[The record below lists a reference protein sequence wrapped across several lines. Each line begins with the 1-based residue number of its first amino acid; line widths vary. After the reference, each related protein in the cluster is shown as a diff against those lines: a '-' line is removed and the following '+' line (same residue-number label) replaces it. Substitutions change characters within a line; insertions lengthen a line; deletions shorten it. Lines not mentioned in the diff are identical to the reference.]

1 MQFKIMTK
9 TKSLEPKLARWVS
22 ILAFAFCLLVGGNVF
37 AQQGSTVT
45 GVVLDGTYNDPL
57 PGASIIEKGTSNGT
71 QTDFDGNFTL
81 TLTTDNAT
89 IVISYVGFATQEVA
103 VNGGT
108 QFNITLKEDL
118 QGLDEVVVVGYGSVK
133 RSDLTGAVASIDSD
147 ALTERN
153 FTNPIESVQGNIAG
167 VQISSNTGRVGDG
180 FDIQIRGQSSF
191 LDDGSPLF
199 VVDGAPVN
207 DIDFLNPQDIAQ
219 IDILKDA
226 SSTAIYGS
234 RGANGVVIVTTKS
247 GSSARGGFNV
257 SFDSFVGI
265 KEVARLPE
273 LMDGPT
279 WQYYHQSAYLATIGG
294 DPMDIDAATLEG
306 TVVGGSNTILRRRF
320 DANDTYDWYDAV
332 LRSAIQQNN
341 YLNINGRSEN
351 GVAYNL
357 GLGYQHETGNILNE
371 ELDKYTL
378 KTGLSHN
385 VNDKF
390 SFGANITLTQTINER
405 GSSNAMQEAFRLN
418 PFLSP
423 FAIDDSGNETTE
435 LFNQPGKLV
444 FPTSGDYAINKTS
457 TYNPLLQIA
466 NASDEIRRMN
476 IVGNVFMQYNFLD
489 WLSFRT
495 TFSSG
500 YDHRRRGR
508 SWGTQTNE
516 GLSNGN
522 QPLADLDKRSNFN
535 YTWDNQIDITKTFNE
550 NHNFKFLIL
559 QSIFSERIESSFSSA
574 RNLSFESEFY
584 NLGSG
589 AQSTFQVNSGYLA
602 ESLSSYALRLNYDYK
617 EKYFLTL
624 ANRWDGYSLFSDEN
638 KWDFFPS
645 AAVAW
650 RISNEDFVGN
660 ESLFSNL
667 KLRASYGFTGNNA
680 FNRSDFP
687 YPTLNILNDQLFYDI
702 DGAVTGFV
710 PSSLANS
717 DLTWEKT
724 KEWNVGLDFG
734 IFNNRVNGS
743 VDVYNRLSEDV
754 IFGRLLPI
762 EVGIEGG
769 ILDNASSIRNKGVE
783 AILNTKIIDSDL
795 VSWDVTLTYTNNDNT
810 IESINGQSEVDDIG
824 NGLFIGESIGVRGE
838 NNNRS
843 NYNYVF
849 DGIWQANER
858 DEAAAFGQT
867 EGQAKVK
874 DLNGDGVIDPENDR
888 VILGSVDPDWIGS
901 LFTRLRVGN
910 FDISAS
916 MITNQGVFTYS
927 PWRANFTDTRD
938 RGRQKANISWYVPDN
953 GAGLTPQFSN
963 EYPQPRN
970 QGQYW
975 RGSQVGYY
983 ADASFVKVKN
993 IALGY
998 NFENN
1003 ILDKLNLKGLRVYAN
1018 VLNPFVFT
1026 DYMGYDP
1033 ETASA
1038 SLGVGRVSTVTYQLG
1053 LNVKL

>member
-1 MQFKIMTK
+1 MIK
-9 TKSLEPKLARWVS
+9 TRLMEPIPLKWVC
-22 ILAFAFCLLVGGNVF
+22 LLVLAFCLLVTGNVF
-37 AQQGSTVT
+37 GQQGSTVT
-45 GVVLDGTYNDPL
+45 GTIYDGALNNPL
-57 PGASIIEKGTSNGT
+57 PGANIVEKGTTNGT
-71 QTDFDGNFTL
+71 QTDFDGNYTL

-89 IVISYVGFATQEVA
+89 LIVSYIGFSTLEVPVGGQTQVNATLQEDA
-103 VNGGT
+103 
-108 QFNITLKEDL
+108 QS
-118 QGLDEVVVVGYGSVK
+118 LDEVVIVGYGAVK
-133 RSDLTGAVASIDSD
+133 KSDLTGAIASVDSES
-147 ALTERN
+147 LTERN
-153 FTNPIESVQGNIAG
+153 FTNPLESVQGNIAG
-167 VQISSNTGRVGDG
+167 VQISNSTGRVGDG

-191 LDDGSPLF
+191 LDSGSPLF

-247 GSSARGGFNV
+247 GATAKGGFNV
-257 SFDSFVGI
+257 NFDSFVGI

-279 WQYYHQSAYLATIGG
+279 WQYYHESAYFATIGG
-294 DPMDIDAATLEG
+294 DPLDIDAAQLEG
-306 TVVGGSNTILRRRF
+306 TVIGSANSVLRRRF
-320 DANDTYDWYDAV
+320 DANQTFDWYDAV

-357 GLGYQHETGNILNE
+357 GLGYQHETGNVLNE

-390 SFGANITLTQTINER
+390 SFGANITVTQTINER
-405 GSSNAMQEAFRLN
+405 GSSQAMRDAFRLN

-423 FAIDDSGNETTE
+423 YAVDDAGNETDE
-435 LFNQPGKLV
+435 LFEQPGKLV
-444 FPTSGDYAINKTS
+444 FPTSGDFAINKTS

-466 NASDEIRRMN
+466 NSSDEIRRFN
-476 IVGNVFMQYNFLD
+476 VVGNVFMQYNFLD
-489 WLSFRT
+489 WLSFKT
-495 TFSSG
+495 TLSSG
-500 YDHRRRGR
+500 FDNRRRGR
-508 SWGTQTNE
+508 SWGAMTNE
-516 GLSNGN
+516 GISNDN
-522 QPLADLDKRSNFN
+522 QPLADLEKTNTFN
-535 YTWDNQIDITKTFNE
+535 YTWDNQIDITKTFNDD
-550 NHNFKFLIL
+550 HNFKFLIL
-559 QSIFSERIESSFSSA
+559 QSIFSERIESSFESA

-589 AQSTFQVNSGYLA
+589 AQSTFQVNSAFL
-602 ESLSSYALRLNYDYK
+602 EETLSSYALRLNYDYK
-617 EKYFLTL
+617 GKYFLTL
-624 ANRWDGYSLFSDEN
+624 SNRWDGYSLFSDGN
-638 KWDFFPS
+638 KWDSFPS

-650 RISNEDFVGN
+650 RISSEDFIGDN
-660 ESLFSNL
+660 SAISNL

-680 FNRSDFP
+680 FDRDDFP
-687 YPTLNILNDQLFYDI
+687 YPTLNILNNQLFYDL
-702 DGAVTGFV
+702 DGAVSGFV
-710 PSSLANS
+710 PSALANS
-717 DLTWEKT
+717 GLTWEKT

-734 IFNNRVNGS
+734 LFNNRVNGS

-754 IFGRLLPI
+754 IFGRELPV
-762 EVGIEGG
+762 EVGVDGG
-769 ILDNASSIRNKGVE
+769 ILDNASSVRNKGIE
-783 AILNTKIIDSDL
+783 AVLNTRIVDTDM
-795 VSWDVTLTYTNNDNT
+795 VSWDVTMTYTNNTNT
-810 IESINGQSEVDDIG
+810 IESINGQTEIDDIG

-838 NNNRS
+838 NGNRS

-849 DGIWQANER
+849 DGIWQADER
-858 DEAAAFGQT
+858 DEAASFGQT

-874 DLNGDGVIDPENDR
+874 DINGDGVIDPDDDR
-888 VILGSVDPDWIGS
+888 VILGSVDPDWTGS

-910 FDISAS
+910 FDVSAS
-916 MITNQGVFTYS
+916 VIGTFGVFTRS
-927 PWRANFTDTRD
+927 PWLDNFTDTRD
-938 RGRQKANISWYVPDN
+938 RGRQKADISWYVPEN
-953 GAGLTPQFSN
+953 GAGLPAQFSN

-975 RGSQVGYY
+975 RNDEVGYY
-983 ADASFVKVKN
+983 ADVDFVKVKN
-993 IALGY
+993 IAVGY
-998 NFENN
+998 NFKNSV
-1003 ILDKLNLKGLRVYAN
+1003 LDKFKLKGLRVYAN

-1038 SLGVGRVSTVTYQLG
+1038 SLGVGRVATVTYQLG